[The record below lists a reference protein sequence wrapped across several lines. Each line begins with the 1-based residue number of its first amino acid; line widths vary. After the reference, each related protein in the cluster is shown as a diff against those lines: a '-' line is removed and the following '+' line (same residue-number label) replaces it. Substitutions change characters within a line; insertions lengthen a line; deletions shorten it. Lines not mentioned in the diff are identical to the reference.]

1 MMVGLSGAYIGMLQ
15 VKSMH
20 LVNYH
25 CRSLKGRR
33 NEIFSFLI
41 AGYSVSE
48 SFSDLTSI
56 SKRYALCS
64 NAASRIKAML
74 VIRLLFIY
82 QNYFEPEGWTHTF
95 VNSAED
101 KLFGSFIAKSH
112 CLSTPRIISRRDSR
126 LFETKCERRSYFA

>member
-33 NEIFSFLI
+33 NEIFSFL

-48 SFSDLTSI
+48 SFLDLPSI
-56 SKRYALCS
+56 SKSYALCS
-64 NAASRIKAML
+64 NAASRRKAML

-82 QNYFEPEGWTHTF
+82 DQNYFEPGMDPQF
-95 VNSAED
+95 
-101 KLFGSFIAKSH
+101 
-112 CLSTPRIISRRDSR
+112 R
-126 LFETKCERRSYFA
+126 